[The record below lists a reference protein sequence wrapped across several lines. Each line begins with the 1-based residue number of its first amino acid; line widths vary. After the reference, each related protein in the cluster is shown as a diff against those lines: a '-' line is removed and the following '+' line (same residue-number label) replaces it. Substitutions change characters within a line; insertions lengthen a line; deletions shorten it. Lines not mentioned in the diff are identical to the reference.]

1 MRDKV
6 KNKAIIILIAL
17 LVSLGATSAIAETN
31 TVTSTVTGTTT
42 VDKTPPTASAPNVM
56 INNQDVCST
65 GTSAA
70 VQTQIF
76 GIAGGTTIRDLN
88 CERLKLSR
96 SLYGMG
102 MKVAAV
108 SLLCQD
114 ARVFEAMEM
123 AGTPC
128 PFRGKI
134 GEEAQAEWD
143 SAENKDKRPGAKEEE
158 QRKNDKLEGAAM
170 GVGASILLLLLL

>member
-1 MRDKV
+1 M
-6 KNKAIIILIAL
+6 
-17 LVSLGATSAIAETN
+17 
-31 TVTSTVTGTTT
+31 
-42 VDKTPPTASAPNVM
+42 
-56 INNQDVCST
+56 
-65 GTSAA
+65 
-70 VQTQIF
+70 
-76 GIAGGTTIRDLN
+76 
-88 CERLKLSR
+88 
-96 SLYGMG
+96 
-102 MKVAAV
+102 
-108 SLLCQD
+108 CQD

-170 GVGASILLLLLL
+170 GVGASLLLLLLL